1 VSTNHEKVDMCFFN
15 GGKHMKN
22 NNFSKELKAMRK
34 SYGISQ
40 NQLATAVGITRQYLN
55 EIENEKAVPK
65 EKLKESKEWL

>member
-1 VSTNHEKVDMCFFN
+1 
-15 GGKHMKN
+15 MKN